1 MPPQENISQIIKMTR
16 ISRFLLLLSPRIRIL
31 FLLCLAF
38 VFTISFIRSNG
49 TSGVPDQSPKN
60 GGLFL
65 PGGFEAVVVVDSLG
79 KARHLAVNSNGDI
92 YVKMRNP
99 INKMGSIALR
109 DTDNDGSADVIQ
121 SFGDYP
127 DKGNYGTGMRI
138 HKGYLYF
145 TTAGEVFRTK
155 LTPGKL
161 IPEGKSELLVKDDYK
176 NAKYGSS
183 HIAKPLA
190 FDDEGNMYVPFGSP
204 SDVCGINDRQPGS
217 LGQDPCPE
225 LADHAGVWKFS
236 DSKPNQT
243 QKDGVRYATGIRS
256 VVAMTW
262 NKKEKALY
270 VVQHGRDDFVR
281 QFPDYYNPW
290 QSALLP
296 AEEFFKVTEGS
307 DGGWPY
313 VYYDYMQN
321 KKLLNPEYGGDG
333 RKEPTKK
340 YLQPIVA
347 FPGHFAPNDLFFYT
361 GNQFPS
367 RYKDGAFVA
376 FHGSTIRSPYPQGGY
391 FIGFVPFK
399 NGAPSGDWEV
409 FADGFPGVDTI
420 INTSNAAYRPMGI
433 AMGPDGSLY
442 FSESEKGKIWR
453 VMYKGDTKAFGSPQL
468 AAMQIRKET
477 QPHIKTPDRVKDNVN
492 TSKIAAGGKLYNTY
506 CATCHQ
512 SDGKGDGTRFPPLEN
527 SEYVK
532 GDISRLINIV
542 LNGLSG
548 PITVNGVGYN
558 EVMPANSYLSDDQI
572 ALILTYVRANFKNNL
587 TGILPEEVAVIRA
600 NPKPTPRN

>member
-1 MPPQENISQIIKMTR
+1 M
-16 ISRFLLLLSPRIRIL
+16 LSPRTRIL
-31 FLLCLAF
+31 FLLCLVF

-99 INKMGSIALR
+99 INKMGSIALK
-109 DTDNDGSADVIQ
+109 DTDNDGRADIIQ
-121 SFGDYP
+121 PFGDYP
-127 DKGNYGTGMRI
+127 DEGNYGTGMRI

-204 SDVCGINDRQPGS
+204 SDVCGIKDRQPGS

-313 VYYDYMQN
+313 VYFDYMQN

-333 RKEPTKK
+333 KKEPTKK
-340 YLQPIVA
+340 YMQPIVA

-361 GNQFPS
+361 GTQFPQ

-453 VMYKGDTKAFGSPQL
+453 VMYKGDKKVFGSTQL
-468 AAMQIRKET
+468 AAMQIRKQT
-477 QPHIKTPDRVKDNVN
+477 QPHIKTPDLVKDNVN

-532 GDISRLINIV
+532 GDRRRLISIV

-558 EVMPANSYLSDDQI
+558 EMMPANSYLSNDQI

-587 TGILPEEVAVIRA
+587 TGIQPEEVARVRA
-600 NPKPTPRN
+600 NPNPTSGN

>member
-468 AAMQIRKET
+468 ATMQIRKET

-532 GDISRLINIV
+532 GNISRLINIV

-587 TGILPEEVAVIRA
+587 TGILPEEVAMIRA

>member
-1 MPPQENISQIIKMTR
+1 MTR

-468 AAMQIRKET
+468 ATMQIRKET

>member
-1 MPPQENISQIIKMTR
+1 MKINLKS
-16 ISRFLLLLSPRIRIL
+16 LLKVKLQTKLYVL
-31 FLLCLAF
+31 AVLACL
-38 VFTISFIRSNG
+38 VTVSFIKSNG
-49 TSGVPDQSPKN
+49 SAGLPDKSPKN

-65 PGGFEAVVVVDSLG
+65 PGGFEAVVVVDSIG

-92 YVKMRNP
+92 YVKMRVPKNG
-99 INKMGSIALR
+99 KGSIAMR
-109 DTDNDGSADVIQ
+109 DTDNDGKADIIE

-127 DKGNYGTGMRI
+127 DEGNYGTGMRI

-176 NAKYGSS
+176 NDPHGSS
-183 HIAKPLA
+183 HIAKPIA
-190 FDDEGNMYVPFGSP
+190 FDDKGNMYVPFGSP
-204 SDVCGINDRQPGS
+204 SDVCGIKDRQPGS

-225 LADHAGVWKFS
+225 LAEHAGVWKFS

-256 VVAMTW
+256 IVGMEW
-262 NKKEKALY
+262 NKKENALY
-270 VVQHGRDDFVR
+270 ALQHGRDDLVR
-281 QFPDYYNPW
+281 QFPDLYNPW

-296 AEEFFKVTEGS
+296 SEEFFKVTEGS

-313 VYYDYMQN
+313 VYHDYMQN
-321 KKLLNPEYGGDG
+321 KKLVNPEYGGDG
-333 RKEPTKK
+333 KKEGDKK
-340 YLQPIVA
+340 YLQPLVG

-361 GNQFPS
+361 GNQFPD
-367 RYKDGAFVA
+367 RYKDGAFIA

-399 NGAPSGDWEV
+399 NGAPSGPWEV

-420 INTSNAAYRPMGI
+420 VNTSNAFYRPMGI

-453 VMYKGDTKAFGSPQL
+453 VMYKGDKKKFTTAQL
-468 AAMQIRKET
+468 AEMQKRKET
-477 QPHIKTPDRVKDNVN
+477 QPHIKTPDIVKDNVDGA
-492 TSKIAAGGKLYNTY
+492 KVAAGAKLYNTY

-512 SDGKGDGTRFPPLEN
+512 TNGKGDGTRFPPLEN

-532 GDISRLINIV
+532 GDKFRLINIV

-558 EVMPANSYLSDDQI
+558 EVMPPNSYLDDNQI

-587 TGILPEEVAVIRA
+587 TGIQPGEVARVRA
-600 NPKPTPRN
+600 QSKKP